1 MGKCIDLTG
10 QKFGRLTVIKRVEN
24 KNNQSYW
31 LCKCEC
37 GTYKIIYSGHLK
49 RGKIKSCGCLIKEN
63 GKNLFK
69 HGLSHTKLHYI
80 WWAMKQR
87 CYDKNNK
94 RYNCYGGKG
103 IIICEDWKNDFK
115 QFYNWS
121 MNNGYQENLSIDR
134 INVNGNYEPDN
145 CRWADAIT
153 QANNKTNNHYITF
166 NDETHT
172 LMEWSRKL
180 NIKHTTLCERLKRG
194 WSIEKTLTLPLRSK
208 NNDNL

>member
-10 QKFGRLTVIKRVEN
+10 QKFGRLIVIKRVEN
-24 KNNQSYW
+24 KNNHSYW

-37 GTYKIIYSGHLK
+37 GNYKTIYSGHLK
-49 RGKIKSCGCLIKEN
+49 RGKIKSCGCLLKEG

-80 WWAMKQR
+80 WWAM
-87 CYDKNNK
+87 
-94 RYNCYGGKG
+94 
-103 IIICEDWKNDFK
+103 
-115 QFYNWS
+115 
-121 MNNGYQENLSIDR
+121 NNGYQDNLTIDR

-166 NDETHT
+166 NNETHT